1 MLYVKKTNLL
11 SIAGCSIACFPLSA
25 AADNLSAFEDN
36 YFLPY
41 YHESRVNQSRFM
53 PLNPNGE
60 PAKDT
65 FIQFQFSAKY
75 RLLAFDSDGL
85 YIAYTQ
91 RSNWEAYASSAY
103 FRDSN
108 YNPEIFYRVSRDEW
122 QIDLG
127 AEHESNGAGGENEVS
142 WNRVYVDIR
151 HDWETVYLRFK
162 PWLRVGSASY
172 NPDINDFLGYAQAEL
187 GWKPTERQELKLLV
201 SNLFSDDFDRNYY
214 RVSWNFPIYQ
224 GLRGYAKAKKDTD

>member
-1 MLYVKKTNLL
+1 MLYVTKSNLL

-85 YIAYTQ
+85 YIAYTSGQ
-91 RSNWEAYASSAY
+91 TGRRTLARPTSATAT
-103 FRDSN
+103 
-108 YNPEIFYRVSRDEW
+108 I
-122 QIDLG
+122 
-127 AEHESNGAGGENEVS
+127 
-142 WNRVYVDIR
+142 
-151 HDWETVYLRFK
+151 TLRFST
-162 PWLRVGSASY
+162 GSVVMSGRLIWGQSMSRTVLAV
-172 NPDINDFLGYAQAEL
+172 
-187 GWKPTERQELKLLV
+187 KTR
-201 SNLFSDDFDRNYY
+201 
-214 RVSWNFPIYQ
+214 
-224 GLRGYAKAKKDTD
+224 